1 MQWQRQSFPTSVRGC
16 PRIDG
21 FCFGAEFWRWCCN
34 NDDDDDAKAQLRRAS
49 NGQNSAELAARY
61 RQEASRC
68 RHVMYKQ
75 GTLHAP
81 SIGAPGL
88 GGCGDLDYRDLKV
101 GISVMSPGKS
111 AGVVNDLWMP

>member
-1 MQWQRQSFPTSVRGC
+1 MGVDWSTKLAAMAMAEGRASQVLVRGC

-21 FCFGAEFWRWCCN
+21 FVFGAELWWWCCN

-49 NGQNSAELAARY
+49 NGQSSAELAARY

-81 SIGAPGL
+81 SIGATGL
-88 GGCGDLDYRDLKV
+88 GGCGDFGL
-101 GISVMSPGKS
+101 S
-111 AGVVNDLWMP
+111 

>member
-21 FCFGAEFWRWCCN
+21 FVLVRSFGGGAVITMTMTI
-34 NDDDDDAKAQLRRAS
+34 AKAQLRRAS

-81 SIGAPGL
+81 SIGEPGL